1 MTIRDALDGD
11 GDSLPLL
18 DTETNVVDSDEGV
31 LDVGQLEK
39 VDDLVDVGHLL
50 LLQGRKHTASEGDS
64 VRREKLTA
72 RTLGTSAGC
81 RRRALNS
88 KASRTV
94 W

>member
-50 LLQGRKHTASEGDS
+50 LLQGRKHTS
-64 VRREKLTA
+64 VRRRQL
-72 RTLGTSAGC
+72 C
-81 RRRALNS
+81 RRNR
-88 KASRTV
+88 SRHKP
-94 W
+94 